1 MLKLS
6 KPAALL
12 LAAVLVAATVVIQ
25 LVSMSLAL
33 RATLGALDAGI
44 LVFGVNTG
52 TFASLVKL
60 APSIVAVIGA
70 VLTAFAAAV
79 AGLPITSAWRTVLAV
94 VTAIVGVLIPG
105 TEPTAIVTTSFATA
119 PVGSTSGEGAKA
131 MGDPKNAAQGPGRKS

>member
-6 KPAALL
+6 KPAAIL
-12 LAAVLVAATVVIQ
+12 LAAVLVAATVAIQ

-60 APSIVAVIGA
+60 PPSVVAVIGA

-79 AGLPITSAWRTVLAV
+79 AGLPVTSAWRTVLAV
-94 VTAIVGVLIPG
+94 VTAMVGVLVPG
-105 TEPTAIVTTSFATA
+105 TGPTAIVAAGPPSFATGGVVPPPQ
-119 PVGSTSGEGAKA
+119 PVKVDKPE
-131 MGDPKNAAQGPGRKS
+131 RKS